1 MPQPDPYFIATAAD
15 MANSFEE
22 AAEKLLEAFMFVDK
36 NRDAFIQLNELR
48 PLLTS
53 LGLELDDDGVK
64 KIIDLFDDNGDGEM
78 DFLEFIEFF
87 SYMAKMIIKRN
98 PKCKYM
104 DYMNEKKE

>member
-1 MPQPDPYFIATAAD
+1 MPVPDKYFIASPAD

-22 AAEKLLEAFMFVDK
+22 AAEKLLESFMFVDK
-36 NRDAFIQLNELR
+36 NRDAHIELKELR

-53 LGLELDDDGVK
+53 LGLDLDDDGVQ

-87 SYMAKMIIKRN
+87 SYMAKMLTKRN
-98 PKCKYM
+98 PKSKYM
-104 DYMNEKKE
+104 PYMKEKE